1 MKEFINMD
9 EDRMNFC
16 VTANYSDFDTS
27 KSLYKAKTKNEPIC
41 FSIEDYTGYTG
52 DREVFYTGL
61 SIEKTKKLIV
71 YLNELVKY
79 FDE

>member
-27 KSLYKAKTKNEPIC
+27 KSLYKNKTKNEPIC
-41 FSIEDYTGYTG
+41 FSIEDHTGSVG
-52 DREVFYTGL
+52 SRESFYTGL
-61 SIEKTKKLIV
+61 SVEKTKELIV